1 MLIVYYHELT
11 NYFNIKI
18 KKLLVEGYTY
28 KYIYGFE
35 IKTNNDNFKLG
46 RYKIFKR
53 STIEVVRIEESLNNN
68 FNHFNMNEKII
79 TEKKDGKYSISYT
92 LKTN

>member
-46 RYKIFKR
+46 RYKIFKI
-53 STIEVVRIEESLNNN
+53 STI
-68 FNHFNMNEKII
+68 
-79 TEKKDGKYSISYT
+79 
-92 LKTN
+92 